1 MPGVKFSGETLFAR
15 SVKYK
20 GVTRLIFYEKIAR
33 VIIVFNLSTLL
44 LFPGHSD
51 KCGEVDA
58 VLASSGLCNWSENA
72 GDDHEKSSSFVESP
86 AASGAQTQSPP
97 SQ

>member
-1 MPGVKFSGETLFAR
+1 MK
-15 SVKYK
+15 
-20 GVTRLIFYEKIAR
+20 RLPEL
-33 VIIVFNLSTLL
+33 IIEFHLSPLL
-44 LFPGHSD
+44 LLPGHSD

-58 VLASSGLCNWSENA
+58 VLASSGLCNWPENA